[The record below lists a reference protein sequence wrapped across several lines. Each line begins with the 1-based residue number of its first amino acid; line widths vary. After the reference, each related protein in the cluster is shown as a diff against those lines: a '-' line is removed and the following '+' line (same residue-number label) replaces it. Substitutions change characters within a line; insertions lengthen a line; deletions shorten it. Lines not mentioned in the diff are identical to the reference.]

1 MSTIS
6 PGIGKCGD
14 NIYDHRRREE
24 ERTESRF
31 GGSSRPMTKIGPEI
45 TTEGRRKG
53 DTGNAVGIWEIG
65 LGRFGLRC
73 GAVNV
78 LKRTKKG

>member
-14 NIYDHRRREE
+14 NIYDHRREE
-24 ERTESRF
+24 ERAESRF
-31 GGSSRPMTKIGPEI
+31 ERSGGGSSRPMTKIGPEI

-53 DTGNAVGIWEIG
+53 TLKMSWELGKLDWGASGFDVG
-65 LGRFGLRC
+65 L
-73 GAVNV
+73 
-78 LKRTKKG
+78 

>member
-14 NIYDHRRREE
+14 NIYDHRREE
-24 ERTESRF
+24 ERAESRF

-45 TTEGRRKG
+45 TTEGRRGTLEMPWESGKLDWG
-53 DTGNAVGIWEIG
+53 ASGFDVG
-65 LGRFGLRC
+65 L
-73 GAVNV
+73 
-78 LKRTKKG
+78 